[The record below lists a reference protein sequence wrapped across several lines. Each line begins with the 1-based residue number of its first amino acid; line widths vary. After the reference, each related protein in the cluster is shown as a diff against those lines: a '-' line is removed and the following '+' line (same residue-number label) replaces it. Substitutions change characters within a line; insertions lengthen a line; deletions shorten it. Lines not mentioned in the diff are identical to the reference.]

1 MAHDIALALELFTT
15 GTLNVFAHQTNIN
28 SNNRLLCFDIQDL
41 GENLKPVGLLV
52 MLDAIFNRVIR
63 NRQRGRYTHLWI
75 RTWLMP
81 IANVC
86 GFCHSRHRQRQS
98 PLSYYA

>member
-52 MLDAIFNRVIR
+52 MLDASFNRVIR

-81 IANVC
+81 IAKET
-86 GFCHSRHRQRQS
+86 R
-98 PLSYYA
+98 